1 MAAATVGPV
10 TDRPVVIVSNRGPVA
25 FRRADDGSLVG
36 RRGAGG
42 LVSGLAPLV
51 AGTDAVWV
59 AAALGEADR
68 EAAAEGVVEAGG
80 LRVRTV
86 ALDPDDLDRAYDV
99 VSNETLWFAHHGM
112 LDLYRSPTFDSAWYE
127 AWDAYRRVNVAF
139 AEAVAEVAPDG
150 AAVLVQDYHLPLVA
164 TALAELRPD
173 LSCVHFSHTPFAR
186 PAELA
191 VLPRPVRSELLG
203 GMAAHRACGFHSER
217 WAGAARGAARAVGAE
232 LETFVAPLGPDP
244 DDLAATVASDACAA
258 ALADLDALVGDRHL
272 LVRVDRIEL
281 SKNIL
286 RGFLAYDELL
296 ARHPEWRERVV
307 FGAFVYPS
315 RQNVP
320 AYRAYRE
327 EVEATIAAVND
338 RWRTPG
344 WEPIVYEPDDDYPR
358 SVAAL
363 RRADAV
369 LVNPVRDGLNLV
381 AKEAALLSERDGVV
395 LLSEGA
401 GAWDELEGAVV
412 GVDAWDVVAA
422 SGSLHAALSMAPD
435 ERERRAADLRDRVL
449 RRSPRTW
456 LAAQLAQV

>member
-1 MAAATVGPV
+1 M

-25 FRRADDGSLVG
+25 FQRADDGSLVG

-51 AGTDAVWV
+51 AGTEAIWV

-68 EAAAEGVVEAGG
+68 AAAAEGVVESGG

-112 LDLYRSPTFDSAWYE
+112 LDGYRSPTFDSAWYD
-127 AWDAYRRVNVAF
+127 AWDAYRRVNADF
-139 AEAVAEVAPDG
+139 ADAVADVAPEG

-164 TALAELRPD
+164 PALAERRSD
-173 LSCVHFSHTPFAR
+173 VSCVHFSHTPFAR

-191 VLPRPVRSELLG
+191 LLPRAVRAELLG

-232 LETFVAPLGPDP
+232 LKTFVAPLGPDP
-244 DDLAATVASDACAA
+244 DDLATTVASEACGA
-258 ALADLDALVGDRHL
+258 ALADLDALVGERRF

-327 EVEATIAAVND
+327 DVEATIAAINE

-381 AKEAALLSERDGVV
+381 AKEAALLSERDAVV

-412 GVDAWDVVAA
+412 EVDAWDVVAA
-422 SGSLHAALSMAPD
+422 SGSLHAALSMEPD
-435 ERERRAADLRDRVL
+435 ERERRAADLRDRVR

-456 LAAQLAQV
+456 LDAQLAHA